1 MKILIVSDL
10 YPPFYDGGYEIN
22 CRDTV
27 EALMKRGHDVTVLT
41 SSWGLKR
48 KSIQGNVSRLLDFDP
63 AYLDHRFQRVPKLF
77 AFCVKRYLQFY
88 RMLIS
93 YKNYDVTRKIISQ
106 IRPNAVFFWR
116 LGHVTLSPAL
126 AAQDA
131 GFKMFF
137 RIEDY
142 SFAQAKQ
149 LSEEK
154 SFFLKRWYRSLM
166 AGKGDFKKLGQKN
179 LLVISG
185 IIKEYYVNCGFS
197 ESDIEVLSCGLP
209 AQFLRDQH
217 SNRDHLFSGKRGQIR
232 LVFVGRLEPEK
243 GPDVAIK
250 AVAKLKK
257 EIAYPAI
264 SLDIIGQGNPSYLK
278 FLEQLAARFG
288 VDEQVKF
295 MGRMNQNEILERFQ
309 FYDALLFTSRYQEP
323 FGRVVIEG
331 MAQGL
336 PVIAAKSGAIP
347 EIITNF
353 ENGVLVL
360 PDNPDDLADAIEELI
375 ANPDSATRISQN
387 AFAAVLER
395 YTIDQIAARLEEY
408 ILRLTRPR
416 INILKDANLNKV

>member
-1 MKILIVSDL
+1 M
-10 YPPFYDGGYEIN
+10 
-22 CRDTV
+22 
-27 EALMKRGHDVTVLT
+27 
-41 SSWGLKR
+41 
-48 KSIQGNVSRLLDFDP
+48 LDFDP

-154 SFFLKRWYRSLM
+154 SFFLKRWYRSFM
-166 AGKGDFKKLGQKN
+166 AGKGDLGNLVRKTFWLSAKPLKK
-179 LLVISG
+179 
-185 IIKEYYVNCGFS
+185 YYVNCGFS
-197 ESDIEVLSCGLP
+197 EPDIEVLSCGLP

-217 SNRDHLFSGKRGQIR
+217 SNRDRLFSGKRGQIR

-250 AVAKLKK
+250 AVAKLK

-264 SLDIIGQGNPSYLK
+264 GLDIIGQGNPSYLK
-278 FLEQLAARFG
+278 FLEQLVARFG

-295 MGRMNQNEILERFQ
+295 MGRINQNEILERFQ

-395 YTIDQIAARLEEY
+395 YTIDQIAAQFGRIY
-408 ILRLTRPR
+408 CKANASS
-416 INILKDANLNKV
+416 INILEDANLNKV